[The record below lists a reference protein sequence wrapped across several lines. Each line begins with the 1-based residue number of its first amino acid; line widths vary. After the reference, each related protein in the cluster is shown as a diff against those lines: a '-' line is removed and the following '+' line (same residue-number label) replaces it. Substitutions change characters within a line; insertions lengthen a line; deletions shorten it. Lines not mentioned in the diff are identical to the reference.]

1 MFHKEAINAAMQW
14 RYRPASIGGNNVSS
28 QVKVTFNFNLKN
40 SSVEEQCLTEQQ
52 KHKFEV
58 TRQMAKEEMESLD
71 KEISAELAKVKDKLL
86 ELQQAK
92 KAVKQIYDGA
102 CARMGI
108 KSVMEVTDLSLSDLV
123 KQA

>member
-1 MFHKEAINAAMQW
+1 M
-14 RYRPASIGGNNVSS
+14 
-28 QVKVTFNFNLKN
+28 
-40 SSVEEQCLTEQQ
+40 LTEQQ

-58 TRQMAKEEMESLD
+58 TRQMAKEELEQLD
-71 KEISAELAKVKDKLL
+71 REISAELAKVKDKLL

-108 KSVMEVTDLSLSDLV
+108 KSVLEVTEVNLTDLV
-123 KQA
+123 KQS

>member
-1 MFHKEAINAAMQW
+1 M
-14 RYRPASIGGNNVSS
+14 
-28 QVKVTFNFNLKN
+28 
-40 SSVEEQCLTEQQ
+40 LTEQQ

-58 TRQMAKEEMESLD
+58 TRQMAKEELEALD

-102 CARMGI
+102 CARMGV
-108 KSVMEVTDLSLSDLV
+108 KSVLEVTDLNLTDLV
-123 KQA
+123 KQP

>member
-1 MFHKEAINAAMQW
+1 ML
-14 RYRPASIGGNNVSS
+14 PAKAPLLLALNKRHGE
-28 QVKVTFNFNLKN
+28 KM
-40 SSVEEQCLTEQQ
+40 LTEQQ

-58 TRQMAKEEMESLD
+58 TRQMAKEELEALD

-102 CARMGI
+102 CARMGV
-108 KSVMEVTDLSLSDLV
+108 KSVLEVTDLNLTDLV
-123 KQA
+123 KSA

>member
-1 MFHKEAINAAMQW
+1 MA
-14 RYRPASIGGNNVSS
+14 
-28 QVKVTFNFNLKN
+28 
-40 SSVEEQCLTEQQ
+40 
-52 KHKFEV
+52 
-58 TRQMAKEEMESLD
+58 RQMAKDELD
-71 KEISAELAKVKDKLL
+71 QLDREINAELARVKERLL

-108 KSVMEVTDLSLSDLV
+108 KSVIEMKDFSLRDLV